1 MVKILETK
9 GLVLILGGG
18 CRGKKEGCGKQL
30 NFRRSYEIRKLFE
43 ARGWGGGLGYE
54 KFQILWGGGGFEF
67 FTFDSLHFLF

>member
-30 NFRRSYEIRKLFE
+30 NFRRSFEIRKLFE
-43 ARGWGGGLGYE
+43 ARGAGC
-54 KFQILWGGGGFEF
+54 
-67 FTFDSLHFLF
+67 